1 MNRPQQF
8 SPWEEGRVDGDA
20 ARAYALATNDP
31 AAAYLDGGVVPLMY
45 GTTLA
50 MPAMATTLFQGL
62 GPDAIVGTERAA
74 HAQHAVHFHRLY
86 APNTAIRWRCAVV
99 AARDTPAGVVVTVRV
114 EFADTHHN
122 PIAEHSWDNIFV
134 KGRLVRPDVA
144 QLAPVDH
151 GFPEFTGGNL
161 VWTQVIPVSFDQ
173 GFRYA
178 GVSGD
183 RVAHAIDDEAARRE
197 GLPGKIVQGLCT
209 YAMCTGAVVRN
220 TADDD
225 PGRLRRITARLSAP
239 LRPGTDLTVNCFDA
253 GRTDDGY
260 RCVAFEAEAGGVTV
274 LKHGRAAIN

>member
-1 MNRPQQF
+1 LRISTEFQKTCSF
-8 SPWEEGRVDGDA
+8 STTHGSITQLNGD
-20 ARAYALATNDP
+20 RS
-31 AAAYLDGGVVPLMY
+31 VVKISGDNVINFLQVIHPPLS
-45 GTTLA
+45 L
-50 MPAMATTLFQGL
+50 P
-62 GPDAIVGTERAA
+62 
-74 HAQHAVHFHRLY
+74 VHKSPPPSPLLLIKSI
-86 APNTAIRWRCAVV
+86 T
-99 AARDTPAGVVVTVRV
+99 
-114 EFADTHHN
+114 DTHNN

-134 KGRLVRPDVA
+134 KGRLVHPDLA
-144 QLAPVDH
+144 RLAPVDH
-151 GFPEFTGGNL
+151 GFPEFTAGNL
-161 VWTQVIPVSFDQ
+161 LWTQVIPVSFDQ

-183 RVAHAIDDEAARRE
+183 HVAHAIDDEAARRE

-220 TADDD
+220 AADDD

-274 LKHGRAAIN
+274 LKHGRAAIS